1 MEHSAGFRHHICG
14 GRQIMGVGL
23 HVESRSATGGACD
36 SSDGVVCGEPKWSGQ
51 TRLTSGESVVVNGG
65 GRCSMAWTWGAGEA
79 TGPLGAGLS
88 PVGHPSL

>member
-1 MEHSAGFRHHICG
+1 
-14 GRQIMGVGL
+14 MGVGL

-36 SSDGVVCGEPKWSGQ
+36 SSDGAVCGEPKWSGQ

-65 GRCSMAWTWGAGEA
+65 GRCSMAWTWGPGEA